1 MADSLLARLG
11 GVTLTQLAYAVA
23 VDTHRHFGAAA
34 DACNVT
40 QPTLS
45 MQLRKLERTLGG
57 PLFDRRRAPVVPTTM
72 GRAVLARAR
81 VVLNEAARLA
91 EAAATQDHALV
102 GEARV
107 GVIPTLAP
115 HLVPEVLALL
125 AERHP
130 RLELVVEE
138 RVTDE
143 ILARVESG
151 ALDAGLVASAV
162 TAPALAERLLFREP
176 FVGYVSPGH
185 RLAGAARITPA
196 DLSLDDL
203 WLLADGHCLRAQ
215 ALSLC
220 RGRHRGRDRRGHD
233 GGALGARLESGNVDT
248 LRRLV
253 ERGRGMTLLPA
264 LAAAELGTAAQRA
277 LVRPFASPAPARDVR
292 VVQHRARADDRRVA
306 AVVDA
311 VREVARSERMRRAGV
326 RQLDRP
332 AARRARA
339 R

>member
-1 MADSLLARLG
+1 MADSLLARVG

-34 DACNVT
+34 EACNVT

-45 MQLRKLERTLGG
+45 MQLRKLEQTLGG
-57 PLFDRRRAPVVPTTM
+57 PLFERRRAPVVPTTM
-72 GRAVLARAR
+72 GRAVLDRAR

-91 EAAATQDHALV
+91 EAAAAQEHALV
-102 GEARV
+102 GEVRV

-115 HLVPEVLALL
+115 HLVPEVVTLL

-151 ALDAGLVASAV
+151 ALDAGLIASAAASP
-162 TAPALAERLLFREP
+162 TLAERPLFREP

-203 WLLADGHCLRAQ
+203 WLLSDGHCLRAQ
-215 ALSLC
+215 AVALC
-220 RGRHRGRDRRGHD
+220 RRRGGRKGRDAGV
-233 GGALGARLESGNVDT
+233 LGARLESGNVDT

-264 LAAAELGTAAQRA
+264 LAAADLLDEERRA
-277 LVRPFASPAPARDVR
+277 LLRPFAPPAPTRDVR
-292 VVQHRARADDRRVA
+292 VVQPRARADDRRVA
-306 AVVDA
+306 AVADA
-311 VREVARSERMRRAGV
+311 VLVAAASERMRRAGV
-326 RQLDRP
+326 QPAR
-332 AARRARA
+332 AARRKR
-339 R
+339 

>member
-1 MADSLLARLG
+1 MADSILARLG

-34 DACNVT
+34 DACRVT

-45 MQLRKLERTLGG
+45 MQLRKLEQTLGG

-91 EAAATQDHALV
+91 EAAAAQDSALA
-102 GEARV
+102 GEVRV

-162 TAPALAERLLFREP
+162 TAPTLAERPLFREP

-185 RLAGAARITPA
+185 RLAGATRITPA

-215 ALSLC
+215 AVSLC
-220 RGRHRGRDRRGHD
+220 RGRRKAGGRD

-264 LAAAELGTAAQRA
+264 LAAADLGTAAQRA
-277 LVRPFASPAPARDVR
+277 LVRPFTSPAPARDVR
-292 VVQHRARADDRRVA
+292 AVQHRARADDRRAA

-311 VREVARSERMRRAGV
+311 VREVAASDRMRRAGV
-326 RQLDRP
+326 RPLDRP
-332 AARRARA
+332 AARRRRA